1 MNFPLCPRFQAV
13 LFDMDGTLLDTLS
26 DMQDAVNHILLEN
39 GWPQRTLEEIRA
51 FVGNGAA
58 KLMERAISEPI
69 APQRFQEI
77 LSTYKDWY
85 QAHNCVKTA
94 PYPGIPEV
102 LAELEKMGVKTAV
115 VSNKPDATT
124 KALAARFF
132 PGMLALGQRE
142 GVEPKPSPALVIQAL
157 AELGADAAEAVYV
170 GDSEVDV
177 DTARNAGLA
186 MIGVSWGFRGRA
198 ALESAG
204 APAVADTPAQLL
216 ELLR

>member
-1 MNFPLCPRFQAV
+1 MYQLAI
-13 LFDMDGTLLDTLS
+13 FDLDGTLLDTLADLRQGINYALGTQGFAPRS
-26 DMQDAVNHILLEN
+26 MAEV
-39 GWPQRTLEEIRA
+39 RA

-58 KLMERAISEPI
+58 KLMERAIPEPI

-124 KALAARFF
+124 KALAEKFF
-132 PGMLALGQRE
+132 PGMPALGQRD
-142 GVEPKPSPALVIQAL
+142 GVDPKPSPALVAQAL
-157 AELGADAAEAVYV
+157 SALGVRPENAVYV

-177 DTARNAGLA
+177 ATARNAGLPLIA
-186 MIGVSWGFRGRA
+186 VSWGFRGREK
-198 ALESAG
+198 LEIAG
-204 APAVADTPAQLL
+204 AERIADTAPQLL
-216 ELLR
+216 EMLCR